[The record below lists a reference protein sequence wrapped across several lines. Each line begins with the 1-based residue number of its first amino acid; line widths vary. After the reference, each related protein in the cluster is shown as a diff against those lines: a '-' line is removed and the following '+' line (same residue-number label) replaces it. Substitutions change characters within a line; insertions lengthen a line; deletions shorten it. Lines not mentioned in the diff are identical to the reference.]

1 MQKILLIDS
10 DETFVQGLKYSLE
23 QDEYLIDT
31 AYSAEE
37 AQKLL
42 KPNEYNLI
50 IMEIDLPDKSG
61 LNLCQD
67 IRRDSNVGIII
78 STNNKEEIKKILA
91 LEYGADDFLV
101 KPYNI
106 LELKARMK
114 SLFRRVQGASDDSKN
129 SILEFNHFTI
139 NTIGRKLFKDGVEI
153 SLTGKEFDLLYIL
166 ASNKEVVF
174 SRKDLLEKVWG
185 YQFYG
190 DERTVDVHV
199 RRLRNKIEESS
210 KRPKFL
216 KTKWGVGYYFTDKD
230 WK

>member
-114 SLFRRVQGASDDSKN
+114 SLFRRVQGASDDAKN

-216 KTKWGVGYYFTDKD
+216 KTKWGVGYYFVD
-230 WK
+230 

>member
-114 SLFRRVQGASDDSKN
+114 SLFRRVQGASNDSKN

-216 KTKWGVGYYFTDKD
+216 KTKWGVGYYFVD
-230 WK
+230 

>member
-78 STNNKEEIKKILA
+78 STDNKEEIKKILA

-216 KTKWGVGYYFTDKD
+216 KTKWGVGYYFVD
-230 WK
+230 

>member
-37 AQKLL
+37 AQKLF

-216 KTKWGVGYYFTDKD
+216 KTKWGVGYYFVD
-230 WK
+230 